1 MPKLTLDGSLDAL
14 GLAELVRRKEVT
26 PLELLEA
33 TLARADAL
41 NPRLN
46 AIVERLDERAR
57 AKAGGELPAGPFR
70 GVPFL
75 LKEIMGDLAGTVTTN
90 GSRLYQGL
98 KAERESELVRRFEAA
113 GLVIFGKT
121 NVPEFG
127 LVPITE
133 SELHGP
139 AHSPWAL
146 DRTPGGSS
154 GGSGAAVAA
163 RIVPMAHAN
172 DGGGSIRIPA
182 SCGGLFGLKPTR
194 GRNPFGPDRSEGWH
208 GLVVEHALTISVRDS
223 AALLDATAGAD
234 LGSPYFAPHQE
245 LPYAEEA
252 AREPGRLKIGF
263 TVGSTLGK
271 SVHPDCIAAVKD
283 AAALCESLGHRVE
296 ESAPP
301 VDRQKLTRAF
311 LVLIS
316 AELSAE
322 IERVATLRGRPAQ
335 AGDIELPS
343 WLLVNAGRRFTAT
356 ELATAVVTLRAIA
369 REQSA
374 WFEKYDLFLTP
385 TLAAPP
391 VRIGELQPKPIE
403 KLLLG
408 LLRRFPIGSLLRK
421 ALNELA
427 DKVGFEFAAYT
438 PVANITGQPAMSV
451 PLFWNKEGL
460 PIGAHFVGRFGAEGT
475 LFRLAA
481 QLERARPWA
490 GRKPPNS

>member
-1 MPKLTLDGSLDAL
+1 MAKVTLDGSLDAL

-26 PLELLEA
+26 PLELVDA
-33 TLARADAL
+33 AIARAEAL

-46 AIVERLDERAR
+46 AIVDAHYDRAR
-57 AKAGGELPAGPFR
+57 KQAGAELPAGPFH

-75 LKEIMGDLAGTVTTN
+75 LKEILGDDAGTVTTN
-90 GSRLYQGL
+90 GCRFYEGL
-98 KAERESELVRRFEAA
+98 KAERDSELVRRFKAA
-113 GLVIFGKT
+113 GLVVLGKT

-133 SELHGP
+133 SEMHGP
-139 AHSPWAL
+139 AHNPWAL
-146 DRTPGGSS
+146 DRTVGGSS

-182 SCGGLFGLKPTR
+182 SCGGVFGLKPTR
-194 GRNPFGPDRSEGWH
+194 GRNPFGPERSEGWH

-223 AALLDATAGAD
+223 AALLDATAGPD
-234 LGSPYFAPHQE
+234 GGSPYFPPPKE

-263 TVGSTLGK
+263 TVASTLGK
-271 SVHPDCIAAVKD
+271 SVHPDCVAAVKD

-296 ESAPP
+296 EAAPP
-301 VDRQKLTRAF
+301 IDRQKVAHAF

-316 AELSAE
+316 AEVSAE
-322 IERVATLRGRPAQ
+322 VDRVATLRGRRPRANEL
-335 AGDIELPS
+335 ELPS
-343 WLLVNAGRRFTAT
+343 WLLYNAGRRFTAA
-356 ELATAVVTLRAIA
+356 ELAGAVVTLRAVA
-369 REQSA
+369 REQAA
-374 WFEKYDLFLTP
+374 WFEQHDLLLTP

-391 VRIGELQPKPIE
+391 VRIGELQPKPME
-403 KLLLG
+403 KVLLS
-408 LLRRFPIGSLLRK
+408 LLRRFPIGALLRK

-427 DKVGFEFAAYT
+427 DKVGFEFAPFT
-438 PVANITGQPAMSV
+438 EVANVTGQPAMSV
-451 PLFWNKEGL
+451 PLYWNKEGL

-490 GRKPPNS
+490 ARRPPNC